1 MPPPAGLEAIIQLVK
16 VSGRVTAHKT
26 NVIMGT
32 NYPETRNTRVLSS
45 APIPNR
51 MNFFSTV
58 WPASLFH
65 ESAWAHTHAHV
76 SRVYRRIPSREG
88 VSQEKLKEAQLT
100 TMQM

>member
-32 NYPETRNTRVLSS
+32 NYPY
-45 APIPNR
+45 
-51 MNFFSTV
+51 TV

-100 TMQM
+100 TMQIY